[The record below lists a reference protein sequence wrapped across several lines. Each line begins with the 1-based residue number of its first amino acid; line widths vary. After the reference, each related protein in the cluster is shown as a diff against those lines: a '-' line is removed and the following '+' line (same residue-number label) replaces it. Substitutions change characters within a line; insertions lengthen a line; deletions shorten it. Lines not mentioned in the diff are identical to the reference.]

1 MEKNYA
7 YLVIA
12 LLSLLFLKCNDDTK
26 DDIIE
31 ATLSFSAE
39 EVELASSENSS
50 ATIEVTSNQT
60 KFTISVDESAKAW
73 CNATISGK
81 TITVKANSNNT
92 ETSTRTATVTVVAGE
107 ANNSVTKSFK
117 VTQAAGGATLSF
129 SVESVALASAAN
141 STVVVEANTNQSSL
155 QATVVA
161 PADEWCSVSVTENVL
176 LITALTENSAE
187 EERTAIITV
196 VAGSG
201 ANTITKE
208 LTVTQ
213 LATASNESMIGKVFE
228 GGVVFW
234 QDPDNPK
241 RVKIVSATR
250 LEGEPWCP
258 ESVAD
263 IPTGATSEEDGLANT
278 NILKSLGNFDQ
289 YIAAKY
295 CADMGEGWY
304 FPSRREVQALFEA
317 YNGTSWGEATNEVPA
332 NITAEEKSARAAFDA
347 ALTSLP
353 NGVALNTAAET
364 ENGESIWSSTESDT
378 APANAWWV
386 RFGKPAVSAG
396 IKRSTTR
403 TVRAIKIVTID

>member
-1 MEKNYA
+1 MKKNHF
-7 YLVIA
+7 LIVVTV
-12 LLSLLFLKCNDDTK
+12 LSLIFLGCGKENA
-26 DDIIE
+26 IEE
-31 ATLSFSAE
+31 ATLSFSLE
-39 EVELASSENSS
+39 QVELESTENSVVTVEISSNQTVFDIMVDVAARSWCS
-50 ATIEVTSNQT
+50 ATINGKIITI
-60 KFTISVDESAKAW
+60 KTISD
-73 CNATISGK
+73 NPDPT
-81 TITVKANSNNT
+81 
-92 ETSTRTATVTVVAGE
+92 TRTATITVIAGKGSNI
-107 ANNSVTKSFK
+107 ATKSFQ
-117 VTQAAGGATLSF
+117 VTQLSGDVSATLSLTE
-129 SVESVALASAAN
+129 ESVTLASATN
-141 STVVVEANTNQSSL
+141 STVVVEAITNQSSL
-155 QATVVA
+155 QATVVV

-187 EERTAIITV
+187 EERTAVITV
-196 VAGSG
+196 VAGSST
-201 ANTITKE
+201 NTITKE

-234 QDPDNPK
+234 QDPDNSR

-364 ENGESIWSSTESDT
+364 GNGESIWSSTESNT
-378 APANAWWV
+378 TSANAWWV
-386 RFGKPAVSAG
+386 RFGKPAVDAG
-396 IKRSTTR
+396 VKRSTAR